1 MSDKLELKGK
11 IKLIEET
18 NQVSDKFKKRS
29 FVVTIDADSKYPQDI
44 PLEFTQDKVSSLD
57 AFSVGDEVTV
67 AFNLR
72 GNEYK
77 GKHYLSLS
85 AWKIDGASPF

>member
-1 MSDKLELKGK
+1 MSEKYEIKGK
-11 IKLIEET
+11 IKLIEEIQ
-18 NQVSDKFKKRS
+18 QVSDKFKKRL
-29 FVVTIDADSKYPQDI
+29 FVVETSDEKYPQSI
-44 PLEFTQDKVSSLD
+44 PLEFTQDKVSLLD
-57 AFSVGDEVTV
+57 SFNVGDEVTV

-85 AWKIDGASPF
+85 AWKIEGKEPF